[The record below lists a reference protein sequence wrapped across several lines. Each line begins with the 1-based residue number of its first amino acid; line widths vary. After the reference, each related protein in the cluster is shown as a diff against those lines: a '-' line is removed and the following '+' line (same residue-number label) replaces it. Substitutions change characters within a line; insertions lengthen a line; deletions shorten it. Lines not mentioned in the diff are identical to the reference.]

1 MTKVVVFAALALVVT
16 ALADA
21 CGGDRSL
28 HVPHGAAGTSTAGTS
43 AAGSGGIGANASGVA
58 GDGSTDPSGGGGTT
72 SDDPCAVGR
81 ARYDELRAQFLAKS
95 DVSLCKADSDC
106 SIVDLSNR
114 CDNQCGGTAIFKG
127 LAADFASTL
136 SDASQECDSCPTV
149 SPGCFLRDA
158 VCSNGR
164 CIRAIPPSYGVT
176 LACQDARDAYMID
189 RGALITM
196 EEAFECH
203 ADADCAIV
211 VEVNGCINNC
221 GTPVPASATTSYSAS
236 LQADADQCNAQCPPL
251 PTVCPNGI
259 PTCEGGRC
267 GITPTGFGMP

>member
-1 MTKVVVFAALALVVT
+1 MTKVVAFSALALVV
-16 ALADA
+16 ASVAGA

-28 HVPHGAAGTSTAGTS
+28 HVPRGAAGTSTAGTS
-43 AAGSGGIGANASGVA
+43 AAGSGGSGANASGGA
-58 GDGSTDPSGGGGTT
+58 GVGSTDPDGGGT
-72 SDDPCAVGR
+72 DPCAVGR

-95 DVSLCKADSDC
+95 DVSICKADSDC
-106 SIVDLSNR
+106 SIIDLESR

-136 SDASQECDSCPTV
+136 TDASQECDSCPTV

-164 CIRAIPPSYGVT
+164 CIRAIPPSAGVT

-196 EEAFECH
+196 EETFECH

-236 LQADADQCNAQCPPL
+236 LQGDADRCNAECPPL

-259 PTCEGGRC
+259 PTCGNGRC
-267 GITPTGFGMP
+267 QITPTGIGIP